1 MKAPMP
7 IDELPSFIAKSNGTV
22 QPGSNPWLKYIIVG
36 GILLVGLLVS
46 ASIMKTAVVNNNTI
60 KRKENE

>member
-1 MKAPMP
+1 MKTPMP

-36 GILLVGLLVS
+36 GILLVGLVVS

>member
-36 GILLVGLLVS
+36 GILLVGLIVS
-46 ASIMKTAVVNNNTI
+46 ASIMRTPVVNNKTT

>member
-36 GILLVGLLVS
+36 GIILLGLVVS
-46 ASIMKTAVVNNNTI
+46 ASIMKTGVVNNNTI

>member
-1 MKAPMP
+1 MKSPMP

-22 QPGSNPWLKYIIVG
+22 QPRSNPWLKYIIVG

-46 ASIMKTAVVNNNTI
+46 ASIMKTVVVNNNVI

>member
-1 MKAPMP
+1 MKTPMP

-36 GILLVGLLVS
+36 GILLIGLVVS

>member
-36 GILLVGLLVS
+36 GILLVGLVVS
-46 ASIMKTAVVNNNTI
+46 ASIMKTSVVNNNTI

>member
-36 GILLVGLLVS
+36 GILLIGLVVS

>member
-1 MKAPMP
+1 MKTPMP

-60 KRKENE
+60 KQKENE

>member
-1 MKAPMP
+1 MKTPMP

-22 QPGSNPWLKYIIVG
+22 QPGSNPCLKYIIVG
-36 GILLVGLLVS
+36 GILLLGLVVS

>member
-36 GILLVGLLVS
+36 GILLVGLVVS
-46 ASIMKTAVVNNNTI
+46 ASVMKTAAVNINTI

>member
-1 MKAPMP
+1 MKTPMP
-7 IDELPSFIAKSNGTV
+7 IDKLPSFIAKSNGTV

-36 GILLVGLLVS
+36 GILLVGLVVS

>member
-36 GILLVGLLVS
+36 GILLVGLVVS
-46 ASIMKTAVVNNNTI
+46 ASIMKTAVVNNNVI

>member
-36 GILLVGLLVS
+36 GILLVGLVVS
-46 ASIMKTAVVNNNTI
+46 ASIMKSAVINNNTI

>member
-36 GILLVGLLVS
+36 GILLVGLVVS